1 MMAEG
6 EHTSLLHEALHNIA
20 RSATARHDKKLPGCG
35 ARMHASM
42 HAFAT
47 YTPLP
52 HPLAASLARTP
63 HLLPDVS
70 AASLANDIISAADV
84 LSCSHPRSYVFLILA
99 LTSVYS
105 EFARA
110 DMANNVRLEIHLRE
124 AYQSIAATRSL
135 LLA

>member
-1 MMAEG
+1 MFVHKSQICTYITLIYVCKKSNARVYR
-6 EHTSLLHEALHNIA
+6 EHAH
-20 RSATARHDKKLPGCG
+20 
-35 ARMHASM
+35 MHASM

>member
-1 MMAEG
+1 MKSPSCLLS
-6 EHTSLLHEALHNIA
+6 TSDDLFYAGKLGLLLSLAPTNRVL
-20 RSATARHDKKLPGCG
+20 SPSPGW
-35 ARMHASM
+35 S
-42 HAFAT
+42 
-47 YTPLP
+47 PLP
-52 HPLAASLARTP
+52 PPLAASLARTP